1 MKTVIHVVIGT
12 RPQYV
17 KWAALDQLFRKKFD
31 VSLIDTGQHY
41 DNELSKVFFRDLYI
55 RLPEVNLTVGSGSH
69 GIQTGKIIME
79 LDKFWRKNR
88 PDLVVVVGDTNSTL
102 GGALAASK
110 LGIPLAHIEAG
121 LRSFDRSMPEE
132 INRLVV
138 DQLSSLLFVTEQ
150 DGVSNLWK
158 EGISAEKI
166 YLVGNTMIDSLKTSR
181 SAIQRRKM
189 WLGYGFKPRKYAV
202 ATFHRPDNVDNPLVL
217 KEICQGLE
225 RVSRMIPLVFSVHP
239 RTSIRLNKLAVKFDL
254 IMVTRPIG
262 YLDFISLLSQAAV
275 VLTDSGGI
283 QEESTVLGIPCITVR
298 PNTER
303 PITIEKGTN
312 RLCKANG
319 NEIFKAVSKALTTE
333 FHGQVRIPL
342 WDGRA
347 AKRIVNV
354 IEEYFEKD
362 DVKYSK

>member
-1 MKTVIHVVIGT
+1 MKPVIHIVIGT

-17 KWAALDQLFRKKFD
+17 KWAALDRLFRKKFD
-31 VSLIDTGQHY
+31 VNLVDTGQHY
-41 DNELSKVFFRDLYI
+41 DEELSKVFFRDLHI
-55 RLPEVNLTVGSGSH
+55 RLPEVNLAVGSGSH

-79 LDKFWRKNR
+79 LDKYWRKNR
-88 PDLVVVVGDTNSTL
+88 PDLVTVVGDTNSTL
-102 GGALAASK
+102 GGALAAAK
-110 LGIPLAHIEAG
+110 LGIPVAHIEAG

-138 DQLSSLLFVTEQ
+138 DKLSNLLFVTEQ
-150 DGVSNLWK
+150 DGVDNLRK
-158 EGISAEKI
+158 EGISVAKM
-166 YLVGNTMIDSLKTSR
+166 YLVGNTMIDSLETSK

-189 WLGYGFKPRKYAV
+189 WLSYGFKPRKYAI

-225 RVSRMIPLVFSVHP
+225 KISRLIPLIFSAHP
-239 RTSIRLNKLAVKFDL
+239 RTNIRLNKLAVKFDR
-254 IMVTRPIG
+254 IMVSRPMG

-283 QEESTVLGIPCITVR
+283 QEESTVLGIPCVTVR

-312 RLCKANG
+312 RLCKASSI
-319 NEIFKAVSKALTTE
+319 EIFRAASEALTLK
-333 FHGQVRIPL
+333 FHGHIRIPL

-347 AKRIVNV
+347 AKRIVSV
-354 IEEYFEKD
+354 IEKYFEKM
-362 DVKYSK
+362 V